1 MAKPP
6 EEFSVFDALRD
17 TIYSEVATLIA
28 NNENRPHY
36 LVELFRELQMLSSD
50 YLRQRALYSL
60 QNLVTRYLTEES
72 LQQRQREGGTEH
84 DTTVSSEVHVPGRL
98 LSVILHPC
106 AGSASVGGVR
116 ADPQ

>member
-1 MAKPP
+1 MYMYIHTHSLTHSHTHRAEAGAMAKPP

-28 NNENRPHY
+28 NNENRPHF

-72 LQQRQREGGTEH
+72 LQQRQREGDTEH
-84 DTTVSSEVHVPGRL
+84 DTTVSKVYTCTR
-98 LSVILHPC
+98 
-106 AGSASVGGVR
+106 
-116 ADPQ
+116 